1 MATEL
6 QDDDEIII
14 YETPQYIEVHDLS
27 FEEGEKITNTYPE
40 ISLNYEKEPGEV
52 FTDNLAALGCHGLVI
67 NEKIRQKIKELDINN
82 LQYFDL
88 KLIEKN
94 TKKETIDYKIANIIG
109 AVNCLDY
116 DNCDLVLSST
126 GSILFI
132 EKLAFID
139 LDEDKLPEIFRLGEF
154 LPLIVVND
162 RIKQEFEA
170 EGFTGF
176 VFYRPEDYS

>member
-14 YETPQYIEVHDLS
+14 YSTPPYIKNNGLNFSRGVYDP
-27 FEEGEKITNTYPE
+27 KIYPE
-40 ISLNYEKEPGEV
+40 IELTYTKDPGEV
-52 FTDNLAALGCHGLVI
+52 FTDNLAAIGCNGLVI
-67 NEKIRQKIKELDINN
+67 NEKIRQKIKELNIKNV
-82 LQYFDL
+82 QYFDL
-88 KLIEKN
+88 KLIDKD
-94 TKKETIDYKIANIIG
+94 TQKENIDYKIANVIG
-109 AVNCLDY
+109 TVNCLDY
-116 DNCDLVLSST
+116 DNCDLELSST

-132 EKLAFID
+132 EKLAFIN

-162 RIKQEFEA
+162 RIKQAFEA

-176 VFYRPEDYS
+176 VFYKPEDYS